1 MNRFTISLLLGLFA
15 TSSFAQTT
23 VDGVTY
29 DSSSYVGTDSNTNTT
44 TNSTVNSTSNNTND
58 STINST
64 NTNTNVNTNTSTVNS
79 TATNTNNNTNVN
91 TNTNT
96 NTNNNTNVNTSTVNS
111 TATNTNNNVLS
122 GGTNNTNTNTN
133 TNTNNSTVNSTTN
146 STIDQTINSTSNN
159 TNTNT
164 NTNTNNNTNDT
175 TVNSTATN
183 TNNNNNNNDSNIKQE
198 IITAPPSAIAPTVM
212 TGGNDTCTVT
222 YSAAVQTQILGAS
235 GGGHV
240 RDLNCERL
248 KNSKTL
254 YNMGMKVAAVSLM
267 CQDPTVY
274 RAMEMAG
281 TPCPFDGSIGQE
293 AKDLWEANPEMQPT
307 NVEQEIRRNDEL
319 KGAGKALGGIA
330 LLLLLL

>member
-1 MNRFTISLLLGLFA
+1 
-15 TSSFAQTT
+15 
-23 VDGVTY
+23 
-29 DSSSYVGTDSNTNTT
+29 
-44 TNSTVNSTSNNTND
+44 
-58 STINST
+58 
-64 NTNTNVNTNTSTVNS
+64 
-79 TATNTNNNTNVN
+79 
-91 TNTNT
+91 
-96 NTNNNTNVNTSTVNS
+96 
-111 TATNTNNNVLS
+111 
-122 GGTNNTNTNTN
+122 
-133 TNTNNSTVNSTTN
+133 
-146 STIDQTINSTSNN
+146 
-159 TNTNT
+159 
-164 NTNTNNNTNDT
+164 
-175 TVNSTATN
+175 
-183 TNNNNNNNDSNIKQE
+183 
-198 IITAPPSAIAPTVM
+198 M